1 MEKHPV
7 RPILHQRRMVN
18 YQINTAMSKSSTR
31 KHVTRQ
37 IVAQS
42 KLDRKHCMD
51 CLIPVTH
58 DRTFM
63 FDFDHRG
70 DKKFAISEKSGNVS
84 HKTLKDEIAK
94 CDLVCANCHRIRTF
108 TAMAK
113 GLIRCKPKD
122 HGLPSLFDLLEG
134 PPTSHT

>member
-1 MEKHPV
+1 
-7 RPILHQRRMVN
+7 
-18 YQINTAMSKSSTR
+18 MSKSSTR
-31 KHVTRQ
+31 KYVTRQ

-51 CLIPVTH
+51 CLLPVTY
-58 DRTFM
+58 DKTFM

-70 DKKFAISEKSGNVS
+70 DKKFAISEKSGDVS
-84 HKTLKDEIAK
+84 HKTLRDEIAK

-108 TAMAK
+108 AAMKK

-122 HGLPSLFDLLEG
+122 SETLSLFDLLEG
-134 PPTSHT
+134 SPTSDT